1 MCKFAQ
7 AISAQA
13 RHSERSVGWESA
25 ATRRFP
31 FGVPDDVVK
40 SVLKLL
46 EETTMRKTEIARQHN
61 LTPSSVYNIRNR
73 YVVLPDGSVDRNARL
88 DNPKRRGKKNVNQ

>member
-13 RHSERSVGWESA
+13 RHSKRSHGWESA
-25 ATRRFP
+25 VTRRFP
-31 FGVPDDVVK
+31 FGVPDEVVK

-73 YVVLPDGSVDRNARL
+73 YMILKDGSVDRNARL
-88 DNPKRRGKKNVNQ
+88 DNPKRKEKKNAK

>member
-13 RHSERSVGWESA
+13 RHSERSLGWESA
-25 ATRRFP
+25 VTRRFP

-46 EETTMRKTEIARQHN
+46 EETTMRKTDIARQHN
-61 LTPSSVYNIRNR
+61 LTPSSVYNIKNR
-73 YVVLPDGSVDRNARL
+73 YTVLADGTVDRMNRN
-88 DNPKRRGKKNVNQ
+88 DNPNRKNKKC

>member
-7 AISAQA
+7 AIRAQA
-13 RHSERSVGWESA
+13 RHSERSSGWESA

-73 YVVLPDGSVDRNARL
+73 YIVLPDGSVDRNARL

>member
-13 RHSERSVGWESA
+13 RHSKRSHGWESA
-25 ATRRFP
+25 VTRRFP
-31 FGVPDDVVK
+31 FGVPDEVVK

-73 YVVLPDGSVDRNARL
+73 YMILKDGSVDRNAGL
-88 DNPKRRGKKNVNQ
+88 DNPKRKEKKNAK

>member
-13 RHSERSVGWESA
+13 RHSKRSHGWESA
-25 ATRRFP
+25 ITRRFP

-46 EETTMRKTEIARQHN
+46 EETNMRKTEIARQHN

-73 YVVLPDGSVDRNARL
+73 YTVLADGSVDRMNRN
-88 DNPKRRGKKNVNQ
+88 DNPNRKNKKC

>member
-7 AISAQA
+7 AIRAQT
-13 RHSERSVGWESA
+13 RHSERSAGWESA
-25 ATRRFP
+25 ITRRFP

-61 LTPSSVYNIRNR
+61 LTPSSVYNIKNR
-73 YVVLPDGSVDRNARL
+73 YTVLADGSVDRMNRN
-88 DNPKRRGKKNVNQ
+88 DNPNRKNKKC